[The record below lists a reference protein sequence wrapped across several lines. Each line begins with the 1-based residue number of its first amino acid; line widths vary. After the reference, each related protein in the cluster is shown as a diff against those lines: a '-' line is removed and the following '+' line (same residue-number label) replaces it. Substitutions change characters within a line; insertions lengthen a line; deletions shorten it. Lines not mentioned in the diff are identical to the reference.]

1 MPQPPTRFIKP
12 DVLSRIANLELL
24 ARSVVEG
31 FIAGLHESP
40 YKGVSVDFMEYRPYI
55 PGDDLRHIDWKL
67 YARTDRHYIKEY
79 EDETNTQ
86 LHLLV
91 DVSHSMGYRSTE
103 GLTKLTYSL
112 YMAAALAYLMIRQR
126 DAVGIT
132 FFDEQIV
139 SRLPARSTK
148 NHLHT
153 LLKHLENAELG
164 KKTAIGKPLHTLA
177 RRQQKRGMIVLIS
190 DLLDEPPAIADGLK
204 HFRFKGHEVIVFHV
218 MDAREMT
225 FDFDDLVELEDM
237 ETGEKMLVEPA
248 TAREI
253 YLENLREY
261 RAALEKQC
269 GLLGVDYTL
278 LTTDQPLDFALLEYL
293 TARS

>member
-31 FIAGLHESP
+31 FIAGLHKSP

-55 PGDDLRHIDWKL
+55 PGDDLRHVDWKL
-67 YARTDRHYIKEY
+67 YARTDRYYIKEY

-86 LHLLV
+86 MHLLV
-91 DVSHSMGYRSTE
+91 DVSHSMGYRSE
-103 GLTKLTYSL
+103 GSLTKLTYSL

-132 FFDEQIV
+132 FFDQQIV

-153 LLKHLENAELG
+153 LLKHLENVELG
-164 KKTAIGKPLHTLA
+164 EETAIGKPLHDLA
-177 RRQQKRGMIVLIS
+177 KRQRKRGMVVLIS
-190 DLLDEPPAIADGLK
+190 DLLDESAAIADGLK

-218 MDAREMT
+218 MDGREMD
-225 FDFDDLVELEDM
+225 FDFDGLVELEDM

-248 TAREI
+248 AARDI
-253 YLENLREY
+253 YLENLHEY
-261 RAALEKQC
+261 RTALAKQC
-269 GLLGVDYTL
+269 GLLGADYTL

-293 TARS
+293 KARS